1 MNLRWFQPRR
11 RLPSMPGEGPIRAA
25 MKSLALLPGGAICG
39 ALDE

>member
-1 MNLRWFQPRR
+1 MNFLWVQPRR
-11 RLPSMPGEGPIRAA
+11 RLPSIPGKGPIRAA